1 MGWGLRIWD
10 FWGLGITDQ
19 GFEGL
24 GLWGEVLRV
33 LLARISLR
41 ASVGLF
47 WTGWLNSLSALVHAN
62 WLVGPGD
69 KEVLPIS
76 C

>member
-10 FWGLGITDQ
+10 FWGLGITNQ

-24 GLWGEVLRV
+24 GLLGEVLRV
-33 LLARISLR
+33 LLARISFR
-41 ASVGLF
+41 ASVGAFLD
-47 WTGWLNSLSALVHAN
+47 WMAELSECTRAC
-62 WLVGPGD
+62 GD
-69 KEVLPIS
+69 SGVLPIS